1 MTVMP
6 KKGREKSP
14 EAIYHVMSRSPSEIL
29 LFRDEDDKDFYLGR
43 LKFYMEKYKCSLY
56 AYCLMD
62 THLHLHFDPKGFDI
76 SRFMACLNTSYAGY
90 YNRKYNRR
98 GSVIQDRFQSR
109 LVDTDEY
116 NFAVSAYIHNN
127 PHDMEGYSGREQL
140 YKYSSYGIYL
150 GIRKDTH
157 QLIDTSF
164 MMGLF
169 NIGNKSV
176 FAKRYAEFVSHQ
188 RDIGT
193 LGELRKKLSCE
204 AENEYVSGRQVILR
218 EVSPA
223 KVISFLSGK
232 LMITGEGSLANKS
245 RKKLLQYR
253 AFTAYVLRV
262 FSGLGYREICSNMY
276 NITISGCS
284 QLCNRGYE
292 LVSRNSL
299 YSELIHELI
308 NCTT

>member
-1 MTVMP
+1 MP
-6 KKGREKSP
+6 KKAREKSP
-14 EAIYHVMSRSPSEIL
+14 EAIYHIMSRCQSEIL
-29 LFRDEDDKDFYLGR
+29 LFRDDGDKDFYLGR

-62 THLHLHFDPKGFDI
+62 THLHLHLDPKGFDI

-164 MMGLF
+164 MMDLF

-232 LMITGEGSLANKS
+232 LMITGEGNLANKS
-245 RKKLLQYR
+245 RNKLLQYR